1 MKLAT
6 LKNGERDGQLVVV
19 SRDLSRCAPAGRF
32 APTMLYAIENW
43 SRVKGALIA
52 RYDELNANGI
62 EGARDFHPSG
72 CAAPLPRAPQ
82 WLDGSSFLN
91 HGMLMQQAF
100 HLDPIPDAESIP
112 LMYQGAS
119 DDFIGPT
126 DDIVVPNDLDGL
138 DFEGEVAV
146 VIDEVPMNVSTE
158 DAGQHIKLLMLVN
171 DVSLRAHGPREM
183 VTGFGFLHA
192 KPSTAFGPVAVTP
205 DELGDAW
212 QNGRVYLPLRVQYN
226 DARVGEPDG
235 REMNFSFGELIAHAA
250 KTRRLHAGTIVGS
263 GTFSN
268 TSRTAGSA
276 CIAEVRA
283 IETIEYGAPQTSF
296 MRFGDR
302 VRVEMLDAEGNS
314 VFGAIEQSARAPV
327 PNV

>member
-6 LKNGERDGQLVVV
+6 LKNDERDGQLVVV
-19 SRDLSRCAPAGRF
+19 SRDLRQFVPVGHV
-32 APTMLYAIENW
+32 APTLLYAIENW
-43 SRVKGALIA
+43 SRVEEALMAI
-52 RYDELNANGI
+52 YDALNTAGT
-62 EGARDFHPSG
+62 EDLREFHAAD

-100 HLDPIPDAESIP
+100 HLDPIPDAEKIP

-119 DDFIGPT
+119 DDFLGPT

-146 VIDEVPMNVSTE
+146 VVDDVPMNVSAE

-205 DELGDAW
+205 DELGNAW
-212 QNGRVYLPLRVQYN
+212 QNGRVHLPLRVQYN
-226 DARVGEPDG
+226 GKRVGEPNG
-235 REMNFSFGELIAHAA
+235 REMNFSFGELVAHGAM
-250 KTRRLHAGTIVGS
+250 TRRLHAGTIVGS

-268 TSRTAGSA
+268 ASRAAGSA

-283 IETIEYGAPQTSF
+283 IETIEHGAPQTSF

-302 VRVEMLDAEGNS
+302 VRFEMLDAEGQS

-327 PNV
+327 PNI